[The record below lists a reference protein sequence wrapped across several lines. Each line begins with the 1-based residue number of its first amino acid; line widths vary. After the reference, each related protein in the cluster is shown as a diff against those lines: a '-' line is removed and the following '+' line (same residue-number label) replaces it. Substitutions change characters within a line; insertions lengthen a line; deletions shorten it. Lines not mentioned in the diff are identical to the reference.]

1 MDSEDFYLGWYTTN
15 RIKRKVYM
23 GEHGFVIADD
33 YGLRLSVENRNYL
46 ILKMKGEEI
55 ANVLLEDVTKVE

>member
-1 MDSEDFYLGWYTTN
+1 MNSEDFYLGWYTAN
-15 RIKRKVYM
+15 DVKKKVYM

-33 YGLRLSVENRNYL
+33 YGHRLSVENRYYL
-46 ILKMKGEEI
+46 ILKMNGEEI